1 MTTTLV
7 EKSTIVTDTAL
18 VLVRE
23 PQRCLEDHAGM
34 PLIKRTVLSAQKG
47 GIREFI
53 IVTGEGEADA
63 RLRAT
68 LSGDSRI
75 NSTIHWHGPD
85 DGDISDTVKDSA
97 GDSVIIIKAESVF
110 DPGIIRKICQPETDG
125 MAARIAVRD
134 LTGGDQPGR
143 CTVKLD
149 GDNVVDCRPRV
160 SDYMASD
167 SMTKITKENRT
178 LPHPEDIRYTQTA
191 GLILTRPDLC
201 KDVAAKALDR
211 GSNMCDIVD
220 ALLHTG
226 NVKAVDVT
234 GQLCMEITS
243 PETMAE
249 SKERLFG
256 FLGLVGDSPFSTYV
270 SRKFSRLVSGVL
282 VRYSITPNQIT
293 LVSFFIALA
302 ACWFYLQGGY
312 RYSVLGALILYVSIL
327 FDLADGEVAR
337 LKFTSSKYG
346 ALLDSI
352 CDSIVGS
359 VVLFC
364 IALAAHRIDDIPN
377 ILTVGA
383 VAAVSMFICTNLD
396 TYIHLA
402 EKDLWENKPS
412 PLEKIFAN
420 EDCFY
425 LALLGFTLLGMLPT
439 YLWIVAAG
447 TIVYTF
453 VMLGEMTVRN
463 LSLKKA

>member
-1 MTTTLV
+1 MTD
-7 EKSTIVTDTAL
+7 IAL
-18 VLVRE
+18 ILITE

-47 GIREFI
+47 GIRKFI
-53 IVTGEGEADA
+53 VINTGEDA
-63 RLRAT
+63 AERLRTT

-75 NSTIHWHGPD
+75 QSPIHWHGSN
-85 DGDISDTVKDSA
+85 DGDLSDLLHNSP
-97 GDSVIIIKAESVF
+97 GDSIIIIRAESVF
-110 DPGIIRKICQPETDG
+110 DSGIIKRICQLEPDG
-125 MAARIAVRD
+125 AAARIAVRNW
-134 LTGGDQPGR
+134 TPGG
-143 CTVKLD
+143 CAIKLE
-149 GDNVVDCRPRV
+149 GDDVVDCGPRV
-160 SDYMASD
+160 SDNIASD
-167 SMTKITKENRT
+167 NSDNMTKITEENQT
-178 LPHPEDIRYTQTA
+178 LPRPDRIRYAQTA
-191 GLILTRPDLC
+191 GLILTRPDRCENLVT
-201 KDVAAKALDR
+201 KTLDCGR
-211 GSNMCDIVD
+211 DTCDIVE

-234 GQLCMEITS
+234 DGLCMEITS
-243 PETMAE
+243 PETMNE

-256 FLGLVGDSPFSTYV
+256 LLGLTGDSPFSTHV
-270 SRKFSRLVSGVL
+270 SRKLSRLVSGVL
-282 VRYSITPNQIT
+282 VRYPITPNQIT
-293 LVSFFIALA
+293 LLSFATALV

-364 IALAAHRIDDIPN
+364 IALAAHRIDDVPN

-425 LALLGFTLLGMLPT
+425 LALLGFTLLDMLPT

-453 VMLGEMTVRN
+453 VMLGEMTLRN
-463 LSLKKA
+463 LSLEKA

>member
-1 MTTTLV
+1 M
-7 EKSTIVTDTAL
+7 TDTAL

-34 PLIKRTVLSAQKG
+34 PLIKRTVLAAQKG

-53 IVTGEGEADA
+53 VVNGEGDADA
-63 RLRAT
+63 YGRLRAS

-85 DGDISDTVKDSA
+85 DGDISDTVKDIT
-97 GDSVIIIKAESVF
+97 GDSIIIIKAESVF
-110 DPGIIRKICQPETDG
+110 DSGIIREMCQPETDG
-125 MAARIAVRD
+125 AAARIAVHD

-149 GDNVVDCRPRV
+149 GDDVVDCGPRV
-160 SDYMASD
+160 SDYITSED
-167 SMTKITKENRT
+167 MTKITKENRT
-178 LPHPEDIRYTQTA
+178 LPHPEGIRYGQTA
-191 GLILTRPDLC
+191 GLILTRPDMC
-201 KDVAAKALDR
+201 KDVAAKALGR
-211 GSNMCDIVD
+211 GSNTCDIVE

-243 PETMAE
+243 PESMGE

-282 VRYSITPNQIT
+282 VEYSITPNQIT
-293 LVSFFIALA
+293 LVSFFIALV

-312 RYSVLGALILYVSIL
+312 RYSVLGAFILYVSIL

-364 IALAAHRIDDIPN
+364 IALAADRIDDVPN
-377 ILTVGA
+377 IITVGA
-383 VAAVSMFICTNLD
+383 VAAVSVFICTNLD